1 MNNNIIRICLAAAL
15 PAMLWSC
22 SEKMDNSDFSD
33 VLGKDYNQEILWNV
47 DSLAFR
53 RAGWSTTDASN
64 GAEIRQA
71 QIEMLGGTQ
80 SVSYITYP
88 SNMFITRIAAA
99 DNGVANT
106 SEIAAGSKAVFAI
119 NGGPCDASGATSFV
133 MIGNKVISEGSGSV
147 SGAGALAINETLD
160 GSTIGIV
167 SNASSSSL
175 QTDYTSALI
184 AGPVLV
190 AGGKEQTF
198 ADTEENNTRQARS
211 IIGTDDKGNYF
222 MAVIDGGVTGQ
233 ADGATMAEAAFI
245 ARIIGMQD
253 AVCLSGG
260 NASTLWSG
268 TDGVVSHPSGNGSYD
283 NAGETE
289 VANIVYVELNTP
301 FAGGDGTKNDPYQI
315 GTSRHIQNMSS
326 ALEEGTAV
334 YFELIDDIDME
345 GIDWIPLNYADPY
358 MKIVH
363 LDGNGH
369 TIHNFFSSYAS
380 YPSFFGVLYG
390 ECRDIRFLNAKI
402 DATQSTAAGIIG
414 GYLGTTGKPGLLENA
429 YINGTVAAGT
439 ENNFGGIAGN
449 LRQGTIRNCHADVEV
464 SCSKDINATWNNGL
478 GGIAGRVYD
487 NAIIENCFVTGKI
500 LGDNTYNVG
509 GVAGH
514 SEDWTTNRTVR
525 NNISWVSELNGRA
538 AVGNIFGRW
547 RATENSVIENNYRNP
562 ACQLTTYAND
572 GTVSEGIYNE
582 GNTSDFADCGT
593 PTDNPCETA
602 TTLGWDTDIW
612 DLTGVTP
619 QLKLFTDSDG
629 E

>member
-22 SEKMDNSDFSD
+22 SEKMDNSAFSD

-53 RAGWSTTDASN
+53 RAGWSTTDASY

-71 QIEMLGGTQ
+71 QIKMLGGTQ

-133 MIGNKVISEGSGSV
+133 MIGNKVISEDSGSS

-167 SNASSSSL
+167 SNASSSAL

-283 NAGETE
+283 NAGETG

-326 ALEEGTAV
+326 VLEEGTAV

-390 ECRDIRFLNAKI
+390 ECRDIRFLNARI
-402 DATQSTAAGIIG
+402 DGSDTSSSGGIIG
-414 GYLGTTGKPGLLENA
+414 GYIGTSGKPGLVENTYVQGSVYA
-429 YINGTVAAGT
+429 VNQTA
-439 ENNFGGIAGN
+439 NGGIAGQIN
-449 LRQGTIRNCHADVEV
+449 TGTVRNCYADVTVET
-464 SCSKDINATWNNGL
+464 KDEYMFANYGIGGIVGDMRNNAT
-478 GGIAGRVYD
+478 V
-487 NAIIENCFVTGKI
+487 ENCFVTGKI
-500 LGDNTYNVG
+500 LGKLNYNAG
-509 GVAGH
+509 GLAGR
-514 SEDWTTNRTVR
+514 SNGSNIVIQ
-525 NNISWVSELNGRA
+525 NNISWVSEVTGRTA
-538 AVGNIFGRW
+538 AGSAIGRW
-547 RATENSVIENNYRNP
+547 QSAHGTNQNNYTN
-562 ACQLTTYAND
+562 ATTVVTTYLEGGSGETTGNYGEGSATD
-572 GTVSEGIYNE
+572 YADFGTN
-582 GNTSDFADCGT
+582 
-593 PTDNPCETA
+593 TDNPCETA

-612 DLTGVTP
+612 DLTGETP
-619 QLKLFTDSDG
+619 QLKLFIDSDG

>member
-22 SEKMDNSDFSD
+22 SEKIDNSAFSD
-33 VLGKDYNQEILWNV
+33 VLGKDYNQEILWDV

-53 RAGWSTTDASN
+53 RASWSTTDASY

-71 QIEMLGGTQ
+71 QIKMLGGTQ

-99 DNGVANT
+99 DNGLQST
-106 SEIAAGSKAVFAI
+106 SELAAGSKAVFAI

-133 MIGNKVISEGSGSV
+133 MIGNKVISEGSGSA

-167 SNASSSSL
+167 QNASSSSL

-283 NAGETE
+283 NTGEE
-289 VANIVYVELNTP
+289 GVANIVYVELNTP

-315 GTSRHIQNMSS
+315 GTSRHIQNMSTV
-326 ALEEGTAV
+326 LEEGTAV

-369 TIHNFFSSYAS
+369 TIYNFSSSYSS
-380 YPSFFGVLYG
+380 YPSFFGVLHG
-390 ECRDIRFLNAKI
+390 ECRNIRFMNAEI
-402 DATQSTAAGIIG
+402 DATNTSCSGIIA
-414 GYLGTTGKPGLLENA
+414 GYLGTGGKPGLLENA
-429 YINGTVAAGT
+429 YINGYVYT
-439 ENNFGGIAGN
+439 ESDSPHGGIAGQV
-449 LRQGTIRNCHADVEV
+449 RDGTIRNCVADVTVETTE
-464 SCSKDINATWNNGL
+464 NYLFRNQGL
-478 GGIAGRVYD
+478 GGVVGDMRD
-487 NAIIENCFVTGKI
+487 NCTIENCFVTGKI
-500 LGDNTYNVG
+500 LGKLNYNAG
-509 GVAGH
+509 GIAGR
-514 SEDWTTNRTVR
+514 SNGRNILIQ
-525 NNISWVSELNGRA
+525 NNISWVTEVDGRI
-538 AVGNIFGRW
+538 AVGSAIGRW
-547 RATENSVIENNYRNP
+547 KTEGGANTNLNNYTN
-562 ACQLTTYAND
+562 AATKVTSYAND
-572 GTVSEGIYNE
+572 GTGEIVGNYGEGSTTDYADFGTI
-582 GNTSDFADCGT
+582 TSD
-593 PTDNPCETA
+593 PCQTA
-602 TTLGWDTDIW
+602 TELGWNTDIW
-612 DLTGVTP
+612 DLSGETP
-619 QLKLFTDSDG
+619 QLKLFMNSDG

>member
-22 SEKMDNSDFSD
+22 SEKIDNSAFSD
-33 VLGKDYNQEILWNV
+33 VLGKDYNQEILWDV

-53 RAGWSTTDASN
+53 RASWSTTDASY

-71 QIEMLGGTQ
+71 QIKMLGGTQ

-99 DNGVANT
+99 DNGLQST
-106 SEIAAGSKAVFAI
+106 SELAAGSKAVFAI

-133 MIGNKVISEGSGSV
+133 MIGNKVISEGSGSA

-167 SNASSSSL
+167 QNASSSSL

-283 NAGETE
+283 NTGEE
-289 VANIVYVELNTP
+289 GVANIVYVELNTP

-315 GTSRHIQNMSS
+315 GTSRHIQNMSTV
-326 ALEEGTAV
+326 LEEGTAV

-390 ECRDIRFLNAKI
+390 ECRDIRFLNARI
-402 DATQSTAAGIIG
+402 DGSDTSSSGGIIG
-414 GYLGTTGKPGLLENA
+414 GYIGTSGKPGLVENTYVQGSVYA
-429 YINGTVAAGT
+429 VNQTA
-439 ENNFGGIAGN
+439 NGGIAGQIN
-449 LRQGTIRNCHADVEV
+449 TGTVRNCYADVTVET
-464 SCSKDINATWNNGL
+464 KDEYMFANYGIGGIVGDMKNNAT
-478 GGIAGRVYD
+478 V
-487 NAIIENCFVTGKI
+487 ENCFVTGKI
-500 LGDNTYNVG
+500 LGKYNYNAG
-509 GVAGH
+509 GVAGR
-514 SEDWTTNRTVR
+514 SNDGTNVILR
-525 NNISWVSELNGRA
+525 NNISWVTEVNGRV
-538 AVGNIFGRW
+538 AVGSVTGRW
-547 RATENSVIENNYRNP
+547 QTKTGTAENNYSN
-562 ACQLTTYAND
+562 ASADVTTYAND
-572 GTVSEGIYNE
+572 GTGEEIGNYGAGSTTDYADFGTTTAEPCRAASE
-582 GNTSDFADCGT
+582 
-593 PTDNPCETA
+593 
-602 TTLGWDTDIW
+602 LGWDTSIW
-612 DLTGVTP
+612 DLTGETP

>member
-22 SEKMDNSDFSD
+22 SEKIDNSAFSD
-33 VLGKDYNQEILWNV
+33 VLGKDYNQEILWDV

-53 RAGWSTTDASN
+53 RASWSTTDASY

-71 QIEMLGGTQ
+71 QIKMLGGTQ

-99 DNGVANT
+99 DHGLQST
-106 SEIAAGSKAVFAI
+106 SELAAGSKAVFAI

-133 MIGNKVISEGSGSV
+133 MIGNKVISEGSGSA

-167 SNASSSSL
+167 QNASSSSL

-268 TDGVVSHPSGNGSYD
+268 TDGVVSHPSGHGSYD
-283 NAGETE
+283 KPGEE
-289 VANIVYVELNTP
+289 GVANIVYVELNTP

-315 GTSRHIQNMSS
+315 GTSRHIQNMSTV
-326 ALEEGTAV
+326 LEEGTAV

-369 TIHNFFSSYAS
+369 TIYNFSSSYSS
-380 YPSFFGVLYG
+380 YPSFFGVLHG
-390 ECRDIRFLNAKI
+390 ECRNIRFLNARI
-402 DATQSTAAGIIG
+402 DAGSTSSGNGIIG
-414 GYLGTTGKPGLLENA
+414 GYIGTGGKPGLLENA
-429 YINGTVAAGT
+429 YFQGSLYLQNQAA
-439 ENNFGGIAGN
+439 NGGIAGQI
-449 LRQGTIRNCHADVEV
+449 RDGIVRNCYADIEIVTPDTWYADVNFG
-464 SCSKDINATWNNGL
+464 IGI
-478 GGIAGRVYD
+478 IAGDMRD
-487 NAIIENCFVTGKI
+487 NCTIENCFATGKV
-500 LGDNTYNVG
+500 LGKFAFNAG
-509 GVAGH
+509 GLAGR
-514 SEDWTTNRTVR
+514 SNGSNIVIQ
-525 NNISWVSELNGRA
+525 NNISWVSEVNGRA
-538 AVGNIFGRW
+538 AAGSVIGRW
-547 RATENSVIENNYRNP
+547 QTSHGTNQNNYSNKETVI
-562 ACQLTTYAND
+562 TTYANG
-572 GTVSEGIYNE
+572 GTGVTQDIYHKND
-582 GNTSDFADCGT
+582 NDYADLGKY
-593 PTDNPCETA
+593 TDNPCQTA
-602 TTLGWDTDIW
+602 TSLGWDTDIW
-612 DLTGVTP
+612 DLTGETP
-619 QLKLFTDSDG
+619 QLKLFIDSDG